1 MLPMKKQNT
10 LRLNCDLGEG
20 VGNDA
25 AIYPLIDQAN
35 IACGGHAGS
44 EQTMEENIRLAKSHG
59 VEIGAHPGYPDPENF
74 GRISISMNS
83 EALAQ
88 TVREQIGRLE
98 TIAHTHGL
106 KLGYVKPHG
115 ALYNDMMRDESI
127 FESIVRTVSQIDPR
141 LELMILSSPRNE
153 TYETIATRYD
163 IPLRYELFADRN
175 YTAEGHLVPRTESYA
190 LLHNPVQ
197 IVERIRH
204 YLDTGFLE
212 AYNGIPLRLRG
223 DSLCVHGDNPEAI
236 AVIEALRDAL

>member
-1 MLPMKKQNT
+1 MSHSP

-20 VGNDA
+20 AGNDA

-44 EQTMEENIRLAKSHG
+44 EQTMEENIRLAKQYG

-74 GRISISMNS
+74 GRVSIPLSP

-88 TVREQIGRLE
+88 ILREQIGRLE
-98 TIAHTHGL
+98 AIAHAHGL

-115 ALYNDMMRDESI
+115 ALYNNMMRDEAI
-127 FESIVRTVSQIDPR
+127 FETIAQTVSQIDPH
-141 LELMILSSPRNE
+141 LDLMILSSPRNE
-153 TYETIATRYD
+153 EYESIAARYG

-175 YTAEGHLVPRTESYA
+175 YTPEGHLVPRTEPHA
-190 LLHNPVQ
+190 LLHDPGK
-197 IVERIRH
+197 IVKRIQH
-204 YLDTGFLE
+204 YLETGFLE
-212 AYNGIPLRLRG
+212 AYDETPLRLRG

>member
-1 MLPMKKQNT
+1 MKKQNT

-44 EQTMEENIRLAKSHG
+44 AETMEDNVRLAKEHG

-74 GRISISMNS
+74 GRVSIPMSS

-88 TVREQIGRLE
+88 MLREQIGRLE
-98 TIAHTHGL
+98 AIAQAHDLTL
-106 KLGYVKPHG
+106 SYVKPHG
-115 ALYNDMMRDESI
+115 ALYNDMMRDEAI
-127 FESIVRTVSQIDPR
+127 FETIAKTVSQIDPH
-141 LELMILSSPRNE
+141 LELMILSSPRNAA
-153 TYETIATRYD
+153 YETIAARYG

-175 YTAEGHLVPRTESYA
+175 YTPEGHLVPRTEPHA
-190 LLHNPVQ
+190 LLHDPAQ
-197 IVERIRH
+197 ITGRIRH
-204 YLDTGFLE
+204 YLSTGILE
-212 AYNGIPLRLRG
+212 AYDGTPLKLRG

>member
-1 MLPMKKQNT
+1 MSHSP

-44 EQTMEENIRLAKSHG
+44 VETMEENVRLTKEHG

-74 GRISISMNS
+74 GRVSIPLSP

-88 TVREQIGRLE
+88 TLREQIGRLE
-98 TIAHTHGL
+98 VIAHTHGL

-127 FESIVRTVSQIDPR
+127 FDTIARTVSQIDPH

-153 TYETIATRYD
+153 VHESIAARYGT
-163 IPLRYELFADRN
+163 PLRYELFADRN
-175 YTAEGHLVPRTESYA
+175 YTPQGHLVPRTKPHA
-190 LLHNPVQ
+190 LLHDPGQ

-212 AYNGIPLRLRG
+212 AYDGTPLKLRG

>member
-1 MLPMKKQNT
+1 MKDTQT

-25 AIYPLIDQAN
+25 ALYPLIDQAN

-44 EQTMEENIRLAKSHG
+44 EETMEENVRLAKQYG

-74 GRISISMNS
+74 GRVSIPMSP

-88 TVREQIGRLE
+88 MLQEQIGRLAA
-98 TIAHTHGL
+98 IARAHSLTL
-106 KLGYVKPHG
+106 SYVKPHG
-115 ALYNDMMRDESI
+115 ALYNDMMRDEAI
-127 FESIVRTVSQIDPR
+127 FETIAATVSQIDPH

-153 TYETIATRYD
+153 AYEAIASRYG

-175 YTAEGHLVPRTESYA
+175 YTPQGHLVPRTEPHA
-190 LLHNPVQ
+190 LLHDPARVT
-197 IVERIRH
+197 ERIRH
-204 YLDTGFLE
+204 YRQTGILE
-212 AYNGIPLRLRG
+212 AHEGTPLKLRG

-236 AVIEALRDAL
+236 ALIKALRDAR

>member
-1 MLPMKKQNT
+1 MKKQNT

-44 EQTMEENIRLAKSHG
+44 EQIMEDNVRLAKRHG

-74 GRISISMNS
+74 GRVSIPLSPG
-83 EALAQ
+83 ELAQ
-88 TVREQIGRLE
+88 TIQEQIGDLE
-98 TIAHTHGL
+98 AIAHAHGL

-115 ALYNDMMRDESI
+115 ALYNDMMRDEKI
-127 FESIVRTVSQIDPR
+127 FDTIAQTVAQIDPH
-141 LELMILSSPRNE
+141 LDLMILSSPRNE
-153 TYETIATRYD
+153 VYESIAARYG

-175 YTAEGHLVPRTESYA
+175 YTPEGHLVPRTEPHA
-190 LLHNPVQ
+190 LLHDPGQ
-197 IVERIRH
+197 IVERIRY
-204 YLDTGFLE
+204 YLESGTLE
-212 AYNGIPLRLRG
+212 AYDGTPLKLRG